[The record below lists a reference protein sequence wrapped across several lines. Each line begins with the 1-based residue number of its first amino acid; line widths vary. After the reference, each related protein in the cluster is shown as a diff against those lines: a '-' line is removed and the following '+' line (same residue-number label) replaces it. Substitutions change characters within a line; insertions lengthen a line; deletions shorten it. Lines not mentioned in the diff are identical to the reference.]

1 MSCQLTE
8 TSTSVTSSP
17 SPSPSQTA
25 DSSQFTDY
33 RFLKMFWSLFII
45 VSCIK
50 TLYIPSY
57 RSTDFEVHRNWLAI
71 TSSLP
76 HQKWYQENTSEWTL
90 DYPPYFA
97 WFEFGLAQVA
107 KHFDPEMLKIEN
119 LNYAS
124 EATILFQR
132 LSVIATDFV
141 FALGVKHCAEVT
153 LNSGQSWKF
162 KRLISVTW

>member
-1 MSCQLTE
+1 MKRNINKCSDIIMI
-8 TSTSVTSSP
+8 VI
-17 SPSPSQTA
+17 
-25 DSSQFTDY
+25 FTDITSN
-33 RFLKMFWSLFII
+33 MFWSLFII
-45 VSCIK
+45 ASCIK

-76 HQKWYQENTSEWTL
+76 YKDWYREDTSQWTL

-97 WFEFGLAQVA
+97 WFEFGLAQVGRY
-107 KHFDPEMLKIEN
+107 FDPEMLKIQN
-119 LNYAS
+119 LNFAS

-141 FALGVKHCAEVT
+141 FALGVKQCAEVRWPDP
-153 LNSGQSWKF
+153 LKY
-162 KRLISVTW
+162 LI

>member
-1 MSCQLTE
+1 
-8 TSTSVTSSP
+8 
-17 SPSPSQTA
+17 
-25 DSSQFTDY
+25 
-33 RFLKMFWSLFII
+33 MFWSLFII
-45 VSCIK
+45 ISCIK

-76 HQKWYQENTSEWTL
+76 LKEWYREDTSEWTL

-97 WFEFGLAQVA
+97 WFELGLSQIA
-107 KHFDPEMLKIEN
+107 KYFDPEMLVVQN

-141 FALGVKHCAEVT
+141 FALGVKQCAEVMV
-153 LNSGQSWKF
+153 S
-162 KRLISVTW
+162 ISELRYVCIVIYFSP

>member
-1 MSCQLTE
+1 
-8 TSTSVTSSP
+8 
-17 SPSPSQTA
+17 
-25 DSSQFTDY
+25 
-33 RFLKMFWSLFII
+33 MFWSLFII

-76 HQKWYQENTSEWTL
+76 YKDWYREDTSQWTL

-97 WFEFGLAQVA
+97 WFEFALAQVGQYVE
-107 KHFDPEMLKIEN
+107 PEMLKIKN
-119 LNYAS
+119 LNFAS
-124 EATILFQR
+124 EATVMFQR

-141 FALGVKHCAEVT
+141 FALGVKQCAEVT
-153 LNSGQSWKF
+153 GCHEKMIHIINIIIIGRHWA
-162 KRLISVTW
+162 RDTVTRTP

>member
-1 MSCQLTE
+1 MSSCLYTDRTASSITQLIRSDVKGNINKCNIIISLQIERHHT
-8 TSTSVTSSP
+8 
-17 SPSPSQTA
+17 
-25 DSSQFTDY
+25 
-33 RFLKMFWSLFII
+33 MFWSLFII

-76 HQKWYQENTSEWTL
+76 LKEWYRENTSQWTL

-97 WFEFGLAQVA
+97 WFELCLAKIA
-107 KHFDPEMLKIEN
+107 KYFDPEMLEVQN

-141 FALGVKHCAEVT
+141 LALGVKQCAEV
-153 LNSGQSWKF
+153 
-162 KRLISVTW
+162 